1 MFRFAEKLKKGI
13 CEIKKGESDT
23 EKKGKQSSDIKND
36 SKILGGASDAE
47 KRDTSGD
54 AERRMGKYIYGII
67 MRLDPSQTE
76 SEEVDSDRE
85 IDFGHCGITGNEKVY
100 TVSHKNISAVVSDS
114 EISDYNIS
122 LKATVAQYLLGHQR
136 VIERVMENFVVIP
149 MRLGT
154 FAHSEAELRQVLG
167 KIFSSSKDVFDK
179 ILDKMEIDVVG
190 TWNDFTAVLKEVGE
204 EKEIKEIKEEFSI
217 SQKAMTVDEQIKIG
231 VMVKKALDKK
241 KEECAKKIEKVLR
254 TVSSELKLYDLSDDK
269 MVINTAILIEKV
281 KEEDLYKKVE
291 QLNTKFQEKLN
302 FRCVGPLPPYSF
314 CTFEIKRM
322 DFKEIDQAR
331 KRFAL
336 EEIATTEEI
345 KKAYKKLSLSLHPD
359 KNHNKTDKKEWEFDE
374 MNKAHKVL
382 VDYCEASEQGGYTGG
397 YFFSEN
403 MVKKNAILV
412 KLKD

>member
-23 EKKGKQSSDIKND
+23 EKNGKQSSDIKNV

-67 MRLDPSQTE
+67 LRLDSSQTE
-76 SEEVDSDRE
+76 SEVVDSDRE
-85 IDFGHCGITGNEKVY
+85 IDFGHCGLTGNEKVY

-114 EISDYNIS
+114 EITDYNIS

-136 VIERVMENFVVIP
+136 VIERVMEDFIVVP

-154 FAHSEAELRQVLG
+154 FAYSKDELRYVLSKVYPMAKDIFNNIFG
-167 KIFSSSKDVFDK
+167 KT
-179 ILDKMEIDVVG
+179 EIDVVA
-190 TWNDFTAVLKEVGE
+190 TWNDFSAVLKEAGE
-204 EKEIKEIKEEFSI
+204 EKEIKEIKEKLSV
-217 SQKAMTVDEQIKIG
+217 SQAAITLDDQIKIG

-241 KEECAKKIEKVLR
+241 KEECAGKIEKVLK
-254 TVSSELKLYDLSDDK
+254 TTSSEMKLYDLTDDK
-269 MVINTAILIEKV
+269 MVINTAVLIDKT
-281 KEEDLYKKVE
+281 KQEDLYREVE
-291 QLNTKFQEKLN
+291 QLNAKFQEKLN
-302 FRCVGPLPPYSF
+302 FKCVGPLPPYSF
-314 CTFEIKRM
+314 CTLEIKRM
-322 DFKEIDQAR
+322 DFKKIDLAR

-336 EEIATTEEI
+336 EEIATMVEI

-359 KNHNKTDKKEWEFDE
+359 KNRNKADKKEGEFDE
-374 MNKAHKVL
+374 MNKVYKVL

-397 YFFSEN
+397 YFFSEE

-412 KLKD
+412 KIRD